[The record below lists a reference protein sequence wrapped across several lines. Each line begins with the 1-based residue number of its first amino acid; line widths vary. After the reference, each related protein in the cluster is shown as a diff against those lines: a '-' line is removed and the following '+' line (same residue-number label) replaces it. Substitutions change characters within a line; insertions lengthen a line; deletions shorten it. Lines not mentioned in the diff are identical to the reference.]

1 MVALSLALGIKRLV
15 TTKMNMLEIPE
26 QSLPQ
31 IARSRRKQKG
41 EMSGQRW
48 WQCGRD
54 GDGED

>member
-31 IARSRRKQKG
+31 IAQSRRK
-41 EMSGQRW
+41 
-48 WQCGRD
+48 
-54 GDGED
+54 